1 MAGVSVRLRG
11 TGDPEAP
18 RLSQAPDVTRGIR
31 GRRPA
36 REKSCLE
43 LQKNRHRSPQSA
55 LASHGHD
62 PSGRGGGIRLRP
74 ADCRPEADIRPHRK
88 SRSSP

>member
-1 MAGVSVRLRG
+1 MAGVSVRRRG

-18 RLSQAPDVTRGIR
+18 RLSQTPNVTRGIR

-36 REKSCLE
+36 REKSCFE

-55 LASHGHD
+55 VAGWQSWPRPVGPRWRHQAS
-62 PSGRGGGIRLRP
+62 SGRLPPGGRHS
-74 ADCRPEADIRPHRK
+74 AAQEE
-88 SRSSP
+88 SE